1 MSTIIESKEKEKPF
15 VIEFSEVEHEMLYG
29 EWVAMFFEVFVILM
43 ERSIRYNR
51 MYNDDQILIYTWFN
65 VTVAT
70 FSFPFLFLL
79 F

>member
-1 MSTIIESKEKEKPF
+1 MAWVTGGDTFRGLCASDRDKYE
-15 VIEFSEVEHEMLYG
+15 EFSK
-29 EWVAMFFEVFVILM
+29 
-43 ERSIRYNR
+43 R

-79 F
+79 FQFVGGTLGGK